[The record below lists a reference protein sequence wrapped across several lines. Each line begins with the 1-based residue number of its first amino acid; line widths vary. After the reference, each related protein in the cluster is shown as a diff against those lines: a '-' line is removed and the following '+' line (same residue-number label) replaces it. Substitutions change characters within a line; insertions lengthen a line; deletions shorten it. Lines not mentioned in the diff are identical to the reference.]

1 MHAVLYMFDGGVGV
15 ILDEY
20 ISDFILGLLM
30 SFWVSANLG
39 PVSLFVCVCFLF
51 DFFSYFPCDLILSN
65 WMLVCIERERE

>member
-30 SFWVSANLG
+30 SFWVSGNLG
-39 PVSLFVCVCFLF
+39 PVSLFVCVCVFVS
-51 DFFSYFPCDLILSN
+51 FFVFCLISFHIFR
-65 WMLVCIERERE
+65 VI